1 MSGMKAKVLL
11 CAALLLFSTAVTLMA
26 QSESFYHGRTVRIVV
41 GFTPGGFYDRW
52 ARMLSRY
59 MPKYIPG
66 NPNFVVQNMPGASSV
81 IAANYVYN
89 LAKPDGLTLLVPI
102 NSLYLDQ
109 IVGRGE
115 VKYDVRKFLFL
126 GSQEKAPTMLYFRA
140 DAPFKTVADIIKPA
154 SRRNA
159 ARPGRRA
166 QVT

>member
-89 LAKPDGLTLLVPI
+89 LAKPDGL
-102 NSLYLDQ
+102 
-109 IVGRGE
+109 RC
-115 VKYDVRKFLFL
+115 
-126 GSQEKAPTMLYFRA
+126 
-140 DAPFKTVADIIKPA
+140 
-154 SRRNA
+154 
-159 ARPGRRA
+159 
-166 QVT
+166 